1 MLQTCLK
8 INRSYSVA
16 REAIKKLQNPNQGD
30 WYQWWF
36 SHSKYKKIF
45 GGTLAGMILATV
57 TIILLLTLQGKADM
71 IAVLVTLTA
80 ILIGLLLSPSLK
92 RIKLA
97 DIELGIALC
106 CFVYDFFSNR
116 NSSSINLK
124 NSSHNIKCYCD
135 LYSHF
140 YI

>member
-8 INRSYSVA
+8 INRSYSAA

-36 SHSKYKKIF
+36 SNSKYKKIF
-45 GGTLAGMILATV
+45 GGTLVGIILATV
-57 TIILLLTLQGKADM
+57 TIILLLTPQGKADI
-71 IAVLVTLTA
+71 IAVLVTLAA

-97 DIELGIALC
+97 DIELDIAPISLK
-106 CFVYDFFSNR
+106 SIELEAALSTI
-116 NSSSINLK
+116 SSQTEIRHPSI
-124 NSSHNIKCYCD
+124 
-135 LYSHF
+135 
-140 YI
+140 